1 MIQKH
6 IETFFDKFNIFSKK
20 NILLLSL
27 ILFSL
32 LLVFFQNINKIKIS
46 IPLAMA
52 QEWRSVDPFYSTF
65 QSTIEG
71 TSATQF
77 LAAATTSPSPCF
89 CPCGGC
95 TGSCGACYDRYRIVG
110 GYVQHQVQ
118 NCVSCCPKYCS
129 RGSWHYHEWCG
140 DNTTNGFEACDLDS
154 TPAPL
159 CIIGGY
165 AGKTLC
171 NRCDWQY
178 NIIDA
183 ITCPAPSV
191 YSYNSSQ
198 CQWEGCTPIDWCG
211 DDLINGTPEECDGLA
226 GDPSACNVPL
236 KIDANDGLS
245 DTVRYAGLYLCDKC
259 DWESYNDRDGDPS
272 DNEICAPR
280 TTCDTTFSCSS
291 GAALPWYADA
301 LESSIDTGTCI
312 WDSGAECTPTD
323 WCGDGAINGPE
334 QFCDIHVATGT
345 VDFGG
350 ETCAS
355 KVCSDIDPLD
365 IEGKSL
371 YSQNPGC
378 NAEMATVGAGSLTCV
393 NTCRHIYTVPGCEF
407 PLNANGIDL
416 SDDVAQS
423 YIYVTDSSLWSLQV
437 FEMYTPPTSLV
448 NTQKLKVIYYFDSEP
463 LSVDVVGDY
472 AYVGTTTGL
481 SILNIDQLN
490 KADEYPD
497 GFGPPPAIDPYE
509 PKGVPYPFFEE
520 QPPTIVTIATLGEVN
535 DVHIV
540 GNYAYLAIGT
550 TDAVGPAAMQIID
563 ITNPA
568 LPVLSGS
575 YSYPNTKGGVRSVD
589 VKGNHVYVSYNN
601 GSAGTASFDYF
612 LSANKTIPPF
622 WLKSINIG
630 SSTSSIDIAT
640 DSLGNDFAYIDG
652 LSTFHS
658 VDINTPN
665 VNTSVVATDNINLG
679 VPANEVF
686 AMDINDAGTFVYV
699 SVQDIGLRAVNITD
713 PEIFTYGDT
722 FSAPTTTS
730 TIVDIVVDS
739 AGGYAYTAGLDL
751 GLVIFKLDD
760 SCGDDIADDF
770 EVCDGTDLKGMSCSN
785 ISPYVEGDL
794 GCGPFCN
801 EFDISDC
808 VACVTGD
815 FYCPDGCTNP
825 PDRDCPACTGVTCNN
840 PGPCQL
846 GGTTGSCESVGG
858 FPVCVYVDDPDA
870 CNTPGPCQV
879 GIGRC
884 EVDPANPNAKLCFYD
899 DQATFC
905 DLDGDICTGDVCVSP
920 DGGLS
925 STCRAGENICEG
937 LVPCGRMV
945 NNPATAW
952 DDTDSCDL
960 CYGIL
965 LLNQGMNFLTAI
977 AGIVSTLALI
987 ITGLLF
993 ITSAGNVERKNSA
1006 KTMFKTVLIG
1016 FIILFLSWLI
1026 VDFVLS
1032 VLGYIDPLGGKWNV
1046 TCE

>member
-1 MIQKH
+1 MAKKCIK
-6 IETFFDKFNIFSKK
+6 TIFSV
-20 NILLLSL
+20 LSSMDRKTF
-27 ILFSL
+27 LFAFFTVVFSFFI
-32 LLVFFQNINKIKIS
+32 FFQ
-46 IPLAMA
+46 
-52 QEWRSVDPFYSTF
+52 SV
-65 QSTIEG
+65 EKM
-71 TSATQF
+71 TSATQAF
-77 LAAATTSPSPCF
+77 SFQSSGETRMSMGGTSPPPCF

-95 TGSCGACYDRYRIVG
+95 TGSCGACYDRYRTVG
-110 GYVQHQVQ
+110 GYEQHQVQ
-118 NCVSCCPKYCS
+118 NCVGCCPKYCS

-140 DNTTNGFEACDLDS
+140 DNSTNGFEACDLNS
-154 TPAPL
+154 TTPPPP
-159 CIIGGY
+159 CTIGGY
-165 AGKTLC
+165 EGLNLC

-183 ITCPAPSV
+183 ITCPSPSV
-191 YSYNSSQ
+191 YSYDSSQ
-198 CQWEGCTPIDWCG
+198 CQWEVACTPINWCG

-236 KIDANDGLS
+236 KVDVNDGLS

-272 DNEICAPR
+272 DDEICAPR
-280 TTCDTTFSCSS
+280 TTCNTTFSCSS
-291 GAALPWYADA
+291 GAALPWYSDS
-301 LESSIDTGTCI
+301 LESSIDTGTCT
-312 WDSGAECTPTD
+312 WDAGAECTPTD

-355 KVCSDIDPLD
+355 KVCSDIDSLD
-365 IEGKSL
+365 IEDKSL

-378 NAEMATVGAGSLTCV
+378 NAAMATVGAGSLTCV

-407 PLNANGIDL
+407 PLNATGIDL
-416 SDDVAQS
+416 SDDVAQT

-481 SILNIDQLN
+481 SILNINQLN

-497 GFGPPPAIDPYE
+497 GFGPAPAIDPYK

-589 VKGNHVYVSYNN
+589 VKGNYVYVAYNN
-601 GSAGTASFDYF
+601 GSAGTAFFDYF

-622 WLKSINIG
+622 QQKLINIG

-658 VDINTPN
+658 VNINTPN
-665 VNTSVVATDNINLG
+665 INTSVVATDNINLG
-679 VPANEVF
+679 VPSNETF
-686 AMDINDAGTFVYV
+686 AMDINDTGTFAYV

-713 PEIFTYGDT
+713 PEIFTYGET

-730 TIVDIVVDS
+730 IIVDIVVNS
-739 AGGYAYTAGLDL
+739 AGSYAYTAGLDL

-760 SCGDDIADDF
+760 SCGDNIADDF

-801 EFDISDC
+801 EFDVSNC

-825 PDRDCPACTGVTCNN
+825 PDRDCPACTGVTCNT
-840 PGPCQL
+840 PGHCEA
-846 GGTTGSCESVGG
+846 GIGICESVGG
-858 FPVCVYVDDPDA
+858 FPVCVYSDDPDA
-870 CNTPGPCQV
+870 CSTPGPCQV

-884 EVDPANPNAKLCFYD
+884 DKSNGNCYYD
-899 DQATFC
+899 DDAVFC

-952 DDTDSCDL
+952 DDTDSCDF
-960 CYGIL
+960 CYATL

-977 AGIVSTLALI
+977 AGIVATLALI